1 MWLGGESIPCW
12 PVASAMCSLPN
23 WASRDQGNCQTRENV
38 KIGKNETLMIWLVC
52 DNQMKTIC
60 LWHLTLDPRVMAD
73 RNPYNKINPITS
85 TRQYIKRIKENIYVY
100 IWNIAFFSGL
110 CGYESSRRWR
120 RIPNSANA
128 FINGLLIISSQN
140 CLGSIH
146 TRNIIIFFTVLS

>member
-1 MWLGGESIPCW
+1 
-12 PVASAMCSLPN
+12 
-23 WASRDQGNCQTRENV
+23 
-38 KIGKNETLMIWLVC
+38 
-52 DNQMKTIC
+52 MKTIC

-85 TRQYIKRIKENIYVY
+85 TRQYIKRIKEYIYIYVY

-146 TRNIIIFFTVLS
+146 TRNIIIFLQFYRSRNNVNTDLVLFLFLSKHFLNLVSFYQRARYTSHTTCILVKTFWNWEWNI

>member
-1 MWLGGESIPCW
+1 
-12 PVASAMCSLPN
+12 
-23 WASRDQGNCQTRENV
+23 
-38 KIGKNETLMIWLVC
+38 
-52 DNQMKTIC
+52 MKTIC

-146 TRNIIIFFTVLS
+146 TRNIIIFLQFYRSRNNVNTDLVLFLFLSKHFFKFSKFLSTSALYITHYMYFR